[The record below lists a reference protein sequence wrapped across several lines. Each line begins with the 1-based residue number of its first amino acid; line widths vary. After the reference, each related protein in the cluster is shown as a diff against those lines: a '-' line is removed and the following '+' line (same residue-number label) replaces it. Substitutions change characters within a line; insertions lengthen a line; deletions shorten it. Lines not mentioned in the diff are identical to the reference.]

1 MSFDLSR
8 QNEQTFLEELQRFFK
23 LNFRELPSPQ
33 MINNKPLSLLRLFT
47 AVVNRGGADR
57 VSELKLWKDV
67 AAELEYSSDCSSTT
81 FAFKCHYSKCLADY
95 EKFFFGKPKVTEEQD
110 LENKVNNL
118 TSSLHPSKT
127 DEQRLLGK
135 QIVKPD
141 IAFMTFYR
149 SEPKAPQQLSKYHKK
164 TRILS
169 ATPSAK
175 KIVLSFESHNK
186 EEIVRSLNILLIFS
200 SNGNNPH
207 STLLFENQPYLIEGL
222 TNYLYH
228 CINNINQFHDVFEF
242 LEGVKKTEAY
252 LAEAAEAASKRLT
265 ANLSFKYFEKNNK
278 SMKLPYLTKLE
289 RDLEKQEEAY
299 EEQLIDEELEE
310 ATEFELHEH
319 LQTILLIIRN
329 MSFTKSNEPPIIK
342 NTKLM
347 NLLYLLLIKSNNE
360 ETKTNCLEIIT
371 NVAKHIVLADVKKI
385 SYELLAA
392 INDCLRMNNNLELN
406 EIALE
411 CFRRL
416 SYPAGN
422 EEFLEKLGDSFVSEL
437 ANLLMS
443 GNAETRERAVE
454 LLYVLS
460 DQTNE
465 TKVIIA
471 NSDNCL
477 LRLVGLVTSN
487 TIDKKIPKYAACTL
501 SNLALLPSI
510 QKMIAPYEQ
519 ELFVAATVD
528 DSVSKI
534 VMAVL
539 SEL

>member
-1 MSFDLSR
+1 
-8 QNEQTFLEELQRFFK
+8 
-23 LNFRELPSPQ
+23 
-33 MINNKPLSLLRLFT
+33 
-47 AVVNRGGADR
+47 
-57 VSELKLWKDV
+57 
-67 AAELEYSSDCSSTT
+67 
-81 FAFKCHYSKCLADY
+81 
-95 EKFFFGKPKVTEEQD
+95 
-110 LENKVNNL
+110 
-118 TSSLHPSKT
+118 
-127 DEQRLLGK
+127 
-135 QIVKPD
+135 
-141 IAFMTFYR
+141 
-149 SEPKAPQQLSKYHKK
+149 
-164 TRILS
+164 
-169 ATPSAK
+169 
-175 KIVLSFESHNK
+175 
-186 EEIVRSLNILLIFS
+186 
-200 SNGNNPH
+200 
-207 STLLFENQPYLIEGL
+207 
-222 TNYLYH
+222 
-228 CINNINQFHDVFEF
+228 
-242 LEGVKKTEAY
+242 
-252 LAEAAEAASKRLT
+252 
-265 ANLSFKYFEKNNK
+265 
-278 SMKLPYLTKLE
+278 MKLPYLTKLE